1 MPQES
6 APDLSAVEHWLV
18 TARIASLHHWDM
30 LVFLSRH
37 QTSLLS
43 AEHMARLL
51 GYTTGEVV
59 AALEYLESLGFVERS
74 RASQGVRLYQ
84 FTVPPDST
92 HGDACRRL
100 LRVADSRAVRLLL
113 AKRWRQGD
121 RRADTNNSASGLS
134 GREGEETWQKAS

>member
-1 MPQES
+1 MPQEDG
-6 APDLSAVEHWLV
+6 PDLSAVENWLF
-18 TARIASLHHWDM
+18 TARIESLHHWDM

-51 GYTTGEVV
+51 GYATGEVV

-84 FTVPPDST
+84 FTVPADSPP
-92 HGDACRRL
+92 GAACHRL

-113 AKRWRQGD
+113 ARRWQRGD
-121 RRADTNNSASGLS
+121 RRFNNHNS
-134 GREGEETWQKAS
+134 